1 LNPPSYPKDNG
12 SIILEDL
19 RLEEFEDMMRMKP
32 DNRLLG
38 LLTFGLVTI
47 GLISTTA
54 TTAMARSSG
63 GRSSGGS
70 FSSPSRSSAPS
81 SSSPSR
87 SSASPPRSSGS
98 GSSGNGDRPY
108 AVPVPVPQYP
118 SYPRYPSGG
127 GYYPNGGGYY
137 PNSGGG
143 YYPNSSNSDFNR
155 SNNGD
160 QTPILPNNDSVGG
173 AILDD
178 AVIDNTPPTSVEDF
192 TQKAMTPL
200 APPTPNATPATNPA
214 IAPNQDSGA
223 NPAWL
228 LLPGAAVA
236 GGAGLMLY
244 SANRKK
250 GKLLAAA
257 APGSSAEIHNIST
270 VQVALLANS
279 PIQQQLT
286 EIVETMEIETPEQ
299 LKEQLQAVVIALLR
313 LTEFWSHA
321 KVASQTFPDRVQA
334 ESFFSQGSMQE
345 RAKLSEETL
354 TRDSFGLREKPI
366 VLPEG
371 EDPAAYVVVTLRLGT
386 THDRP
391 LFETV
396 HSAAELKAIFDKLA
410 AMTTPE
416 LLTFELIW
424 SPQESSDS
432 LSRDELL
439 TEYGDLVM
447 V

>member
-1 LNPPSYPKDNG
+1 MIRKQPGN
-12 SIILEDL
+12 L
-19 RLEEFEDMMRMKP
+19 RLD
-32 DNRLLG
+32 RLTVG
-38 LLTFGLVTI
+38 LLTI
-47 GLISTTA
+47 GAILA
-54 TTAMARSSG
+54 TTQVAIARSSG

-70 FSSPSRSSAPS
+70 FSSPSRSSSSPSRPSSPSRS

-87 SSASPPRSSGS
+87 SSPSQSRPPSYSEPRRSSDW
-98 GSSGNGDRPY
+98 DRPY
-108 AVPVPVPQYP
+108 SAPVPVYP

-127 GYYPNGGGYY
+127 GVYY

-143 YYPNSSNSDFNR
+143 YYPNSGNSDFNR
-155 SNNGD
+155 NNTSDQMPVLSN
-160 QTPILPNNDSVGG
+160 TDSVGG

-178 AVIDNTPPTSVEDF
+178 AVIDKVPPTSTEDF
-192 TQKAMTPL
+192 TKKAMTPPVL
-200 APPTPNATPATNPA
+200 PSATASQSNPIGPTPSFAQPDN
-214 IAPNQDSGA
+214 SGPS
-223 NPAWL
+223 PAWL
-228 LLPGAAVA
+228 LLPGAAIA
-236 GGAGLMLY
+236 GGAVLIMT
-244 SANRKK
+244 NQKK
-250 GKLLAAA
+250 GKIAAA
-257 APGSSAEIHNIST
+257 APGSSTEIHNDILTIST

-279 PIQQQLT
+279 PIQQQLS
-286 EIVETMEIETPEQ
+286 EIVETMEIATPEQ

-321 KVASQTFPDRVQA
+321 KVASQTFPDRTQA

-354 TRDSFGLREKPI
+354 TRDSFGLREKAI

-396 HSAAELKAIFDKLA
+396 HSSAELKAIFDKLA

-439 TEYGDLVM
+439 TEYSDLVM

>member
-1 LNPPSYPKDNG
+1 MAL
-12 SIILEDL
+12 
-19 RLEEFEDMMRMKP
+19 
-32 DNRLLG
+32 
-38 LLTFGLVTI
+38 
-47 GLISTTA
+47 
-54 TTAMARSSG
+54 ARSSG

-70 FSSPSRSSAPS
+70 FSAPSRSSSPS

-87 SSASPPRSSGS
+87 SSSSPSRSSGS
-98 GSSGNGDRPY
+98 GSSGSSGNWDRPY

-127 GYYPNGGGYY
+127 GYYPN
-137 PNSGGG
+137 SGGD
-143 YYPNSSNSDFNR
+143 YPNSSNSDFNR
-155 SNNGD
+155 SNSGD
-160 QTPILPNNDSVGG
+160 QTPILPENDSVGG

-178 AVIDNTPPTSVEDF
+178 AVIEHDTPTTVEDF
-192 TQKAMTPL
+192 TQKAMTPPATL
-200 APPTPNATPATNPA
+200 PSTTLPNTTSATNPA
-214 IAPNQDSGA
+214 MTSGRSQTIAPSQDNGPS
-223 NPAWL
+223 PVWL

-236 GGAGLMLY
+236 GGAGLLLY
-244 SANRKK
+244 SAQKK
-250 GKLLAAA
+250 GSRKLAAA
-257 APGSSAEIHNIST
+257 APGSSAEINNDILTIST

-279 PIQQQLT
+279 PIQPQLT
-286 EIVETMEIETPEQ
+286 EIVETMQIETPEQ

-321 KVASQTFPDRVQA
+321 KVASQTFPDRTQA
-334 ESFFSQGSMQE
+334 ESCFSQGSMQE

-354 TRDSFGLREKPI
+354 TRDSFGLREKAI
-366 VLPEG
+366 VLTEG

-396 HSAAELKAIFDKLA
+396 HSSAELKAIFEQLA

-439 TEYGDLVM
+439 TEYSDLVM

>member
-1 LNPPSYPKDNG
+1 MIRKQPGN
-12 SIILEDL
+12 L
-19 RLEEFEDMMRMKP
+19 RRD
-32 DNRLLG
+32 RLTVG
-38 LLTFGLVTI
+38 LLTI
-47 GLISTTA
+47 GAILA
-54 TTAMARSSG
+54 TTQVAIARSSG

-70 FSSPSRSSAPS
+70 FSSPSRSSSSPSRPSSPSRS

-87 SSASPPRSSGS
+87 SSPSQSRQPSYSEPRRSSDW
-98 GSSGNGDRPY
+98 DRPY
-108 AVPVPVPQYP
+108 SAPVPVYP

-127 GYYPNGGGYY
+127 GYYPNSGGGYY
-137 PNSGGG
+137 PNSG
-143 YYPNSSNSDFNR
+143 NADFNR
-155 SNNGD
+155 DNNSDQMPVLSN
-160 QTPILPNNDSVGG
+160 TDSVGG

-178 AVIDNTPPTSVEDF
+178 AVIDKVPPTSTEDF
-192 TQKAMTPL
+192 TKKAMTPPVFPS
-200 APPTPNATPATNPA
+200 AAPNATASQSTPIGQTPSFAQPDN
-214 IAPNQDSGA
+214 SGP
-223 NPAWL
+223 PAWL
-228 LLPGAAVA
+228 LLPMGGAIA
-236 GGAGLMLY
+236 GGAALILT
-244 SANRKK
+244 NRQKK
-250 GKLLAAA
+250 GKIAAA
-257 APGSSAEIHNIST
+257 APGSAAEIHNDILTIST

-279 PIQQQLT
+279 PIQQQLS
-286 EIVETMEIETPEQ
+286 EIVETMEIATPEQ

-321 KVASQTFPDRVQA
+321 QVASQTFPDRTQA
-334 ESFFSQGSMQE
+334 ESFYSQGSMQE

-354 TRDSFGLREKPI
+354 TRDSFGLREKAI

-396 HSAAELKAIFDKLA
+396 HSSADLKVIFDKLA

-439 TEYGDLVM
+439 TEYSDLVM

>member
-1 LNPPSYPKDNG
+1 
-12 SIILEDL
+12 L
-19 RLEEFEDMMRMKP
+19 RLEEFEGMIRMKP
-32 DNRLLG
+32 HNRLLG
-38 LLTFGLVTI
+38 RLTFGLVTI
-47 GLISTTA
+47 GLIATTA
-54 TTAMARSSG
+54 PHAMARSSG

-70 FSSPSRSSAPS
+70 FSSPSRSSSPS

-87 SSASPPRSSGS
+87 SSSSPSRSSGS
-98 GSSGNGDRPY
+98 GSSGSSGNWDRPY

-118 SYPRYPSGG
+118 S
-127 GYYPNGGGYY
+127 GGGYY

-143 YYPNSSNSDFNR
+143 YYPNRGNSDFNR
-155 SNNGD
+155 SDNGD

-200 APPTPNATPATNPA
+200 ATTAPSPATNPA
-214 IAPNQDSGA
+214 IVPNQDSGP
-223 NPAWL
+223 NPVWL

-244 SANRKK
+244 SARRKK
-250 GKLLAAA
+250 GSQKLAAA
-257 APGSSAEIHNIST
+257 DPGSSAEIHNDILTIST

-321 KVASQTFPDRVQA
+321 KVASQTFPDRTQA

-354 TRDSFGLREKPI
+354 TRDSFGLREKAI

-439 TEYGDLVM
+439 TEYSDLVM